1 MTFTFIIMTLF
12 VVMSPGID
20 TALITKR
27 TIADG
32 RIAGFQ
38 MAFGITVGSLVH
50 TVAATLGLSALLLQS
65 ALAFTI
71 LKLIG
76 AIYLIY
82 LGIKAFLQK
91 KDLVQN
97 PKQLN
102 EVKHK
107 SAFQEGLLSNILN
120 PKVIIFFL
128 TFLPQFVTNSNNV
141 MGQFILMGC
150 TYALLSIIWF
160 VMYVICLYYIREWL
174 LSPKIQNWME
184 KATGLV
190 LVGFGIKLLFTKANN
205 V

>member
-91 KDLVQN
+91 KDLLQN
-97 PKQLN
+97 PEQLN

>member
-91 KDLVQN
+91 KDLLQN
-97 PKQLN
+97 KDQLN

-174 LSPKIQNWME
+174 LSSKIQNWME

>member
-32 RIAGFQ
+32 KSAGFQ
-38 MAFGITVGSLVH
+38 MAFGITVGSLFH

-65 ALAFTI
+65 ALAFNI

-76 AIYLIY
+76 AIYLIF
-82 LGIKAFLQK
+82 LGIKAILQK
-91 KDLVQN
+91 KVDIQN
-97 PKQLN
+97 KDEIN
-102 EVKHK
+102 EGRHR

-120 PKVIIFFL
+120 PKVVIFFL
-128 TFLPQFVTNSNNV
+128 TFLPQFVTDSDNA
-141 MGQFILMGC
+141 MGQFLLMGC
-150 TYALLSIIWF
+150 IYALLSIIWF
-160 VMYVICLYYIREWL
+160 VAYVICLHYIREWL
-174 LSPKIQNWME
+174 LSPKVQNWME
-184 KATGLV
+184 KATGIV
-190 LVGFGIKLLFTKANN
+190 LIGFGIKLLFTKATN

>member
-91 KDLVQN
+91 KDLLQN
-97 PKQLN
+97 PEQLN

-128 TFLPQFVTNSNNV
+128 TFLPQFVTNSNYV